1 MKRKAMVVF
10 MAAFLATTC
19 TIPAFAHCHG
29 RNRHYSCEG
38 SGNYAVCEANCEDGY
53 QCGVDGHYC
62 ELHRD
67 GDCCT
72 GQVADGYTY
81 SRGHHHH

>member
-62 ELHRD
+62 ELHREI
-67 GDCCT
+67 GRASCRERVCLY
-72 GQVADGYTY
+72 V
-81 SRGHHHH
+81 